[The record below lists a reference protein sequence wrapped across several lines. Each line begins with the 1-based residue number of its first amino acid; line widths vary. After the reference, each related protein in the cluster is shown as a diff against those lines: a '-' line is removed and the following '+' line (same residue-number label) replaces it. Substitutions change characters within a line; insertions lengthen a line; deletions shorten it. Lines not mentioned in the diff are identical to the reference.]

1 MLRLNL
7 FSRLND
13 GKVVI
18 RGGRLHLALH
28 KTGSVVPVDVAPDD
42 PTTSEWVLREKPMP
56 ILTKVI
62 QVAKATQLMDM
73 GNHLI
78 TQLHL

>member
-42 PTTSEWVLREKPMP
+42 PTISEWVLREKPVP
-56 ILTKVI
+56 ALTKVI
-62 QVAKATQLMDM
+62 QVAKAT
-73 GNHLI
+73 
-78 TQLHL
+78 